1 MILAVLVFKELEP
14 VGCHLCKV
22 SQVAVN
28 LINLSLQTCHQF
40 VGLVLI
46 ELQDALHLYLQQL
59 QYVVL
64 CHLANHLRIVRGES
78 LVDMLTNSINVRCLF
93 EFLVFID
100 TLLDEDALQ
109 TLEVQLLQQF
119 ALTYL
124 KFLTNQVLGAVD

>member
-1 MILAVLVFKELEP
+1 M
-14 VGCHLCKV
+14 
-22 SQVAVN
+22 
-28 LINLSLQTCHQF
+28 
-40 VGLVLI
+40 
-46 ELQDALHLYLQQL
+46 
-59 QYVVL
+59 
-64 CHLANHLRIVRGES
+64 LANG
-78 LVDMLTNSINVRCLF
+78 INVRCLF